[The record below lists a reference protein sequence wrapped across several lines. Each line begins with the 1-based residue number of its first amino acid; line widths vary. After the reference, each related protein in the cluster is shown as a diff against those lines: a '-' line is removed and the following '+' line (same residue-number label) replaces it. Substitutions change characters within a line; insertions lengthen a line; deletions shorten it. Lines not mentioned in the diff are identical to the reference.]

1 MTAKRRLTDAQAHNF
16 AVRLGKALFKA
27 DPALLKAVLAPRAE
41 WHFAIG
47 KDVPHG
53 RVRKGVKGFLEGIA
67 ENKRAFP
74 ELRFNDIEIKGFTHD
89 QFIMT
94 YNVTGK
100 KRSGKAFHL
109 RGIEVITIV
118 DDRVAKKDVF
128 WKQEGR

>member
-1 MTAKRRLTDAQAHNF
+1 
-16 AVRLGKALFKA
+16 
-27 DPALLKAVLAPRAE
+27 
-41 WHFAIG
+41 
-47 KDVPHG
+47 
-53 RVRKGVKGFLEGIA
+53 
-67 ENKRAFP
+67 
-74 ELRFNDIEIKGFTHD
+74 
-89 QFIMT
+89 MT